1 MKLLSIKIK
10 KSTHTKVQN
19 IKHSLKGVQTV
30 GYINI
35 MAKNRVQ
42 MTKGK
47 GIMRVKV
54 FASKSALKL
63 ARLAIMAKQKA
74 NEIKSRLFNQ
84 CWLQAGIFDAK
95 INQCKKAL
103 KDARKQMLT
112 TLEYFVLHVNLAKA
126 YLHLR
131 TFKLSLP
138 KFILNLL
145 F

>member
-1 MKLLSIKIK
+1 MTTEAQNAIKNRL
-10 KSTHTKVQN
+10 QA
-19 IKHSLKGVQTV
+19 LKGVTTI

-42 MTKGK
+42 MTKG
-47 GIMRVKV
+47 MRVKV

-138 KFILNLL
+138 KQIVNLL